1 MATNTKP
8 SNIKPVYL
16 DCATTPQSAQIIPLP
31 GAAVQPVKQS
41 RINGRL
47 PKAVIALKCARRT
60 RVHAADKDVERNDL
74 IQKYQ
79 SYIAESENY
88 TRNTR
93 ACLDALSRPGRKSTR
108 LDPAAPIDPAT
119 WSRIKTGIK
128 AHEAIPAYGVGDGV
142 LTFRHGLLARER
154 GVLDQAL
161 AIVGRSLRETHFDFP
176 SPEAVKTY
184 LQLHLAGEQH
194 ERFAVLFLDVQN
206 RLLAFETMSVGT
218 LAQTSVYPREI
229 VCAALAHDAAA
240 VILAHNHPSGNT
252 NPSQADQA
260 LTQTIKTTLA
270 LIDVRVLDHVIVAPG
285 EALSMAERGIL

>member
-1 MATNTKP
+1 MARNLK
-8 SNIKPVYL
+8 
-16 DCATTPQSAQIIPLP
+16 AAQIIPLP
-31 GAAVQPVKQS
+31 GAAVQPVKQT

-47 PKAVIALKCARRT
+47 PKAVTALKCVRHA
-60 RVHAADKDVERNDL
+60 RVHAADKDIERNDL

-88 TRNTR
+88 ISNTR
-93 ACLDALSRPGRKSTR
+93 ACLAALARSGGKSNMSAPT
-108 LDPAAPIDPAT
+108 APIDPAT
-119 WSRIKTGIK
+119 WSRIKTGTNVN
-128 AHEAIPAYGVGDGV
+128 EAIPAYGVGDGV

-176 SPEAVKTY
+176 TPDAVKTY
-184 LQLHLAGEQH
+184 LQLLLAGEQH

-218 LAQTSVYPREI
+218 LSQTSVYPREI
-229 VCAALAHDAAA
+229 VRSALAHGAAA
-240 VILAHNHPSGNT
+240 VILSHNHPSGSVQ
-252 NPSQADQA
+252 PSRADQA
-260 LTQTIKTTLA
+260 LTQTLKTTLA

-285 EALSMAERGIL
+285 EALSMAEKGLL